1 MALYKHADIHLPQP
15 LHREYSM
22 NTGSPGSIFMI
33 ARVLHIERA
42 SQGSQDWQSVQSTS
56 GRNKSSSPLDR
67 LISL

>member
-1 MALYKHADIHLPQP
+1 
-15 LHREYSM
+15 
-22 NTGSPGSIFMI
+22 MI